1 MTYISLIKK
10 LDAFVRKYYRN
21 KAIKGGLVATALLTA
36 GFLILA
42 MMEYFGRFGIMGRTL
57 LFWSFSISVLC
68 VTVWMVMIPLLKL
81 LRLGNII
88 SHEEA
93 SEIVGDHFPEVRDKL
108 LNTLQLQK
116 QVDGPHQESGVNVD
130 LLIAS
135 IDQRTAE
142 LNPIS
147 FTSAIDLGENSKYLK
162 YAIGPIVILLAV
174 MLWNPGV
181 VSEPAERL
189 IQHRTSFKP
198 PAPFRFELISTPLK
212 APVGEKFDFLVRTV
226 GSTVPSSVF
235 LEVGENRYRMER
247 VQGDVFRFVFNAL
260 RSDVVFNCSAN
271 GWSSPSYTLLAL
283 PVPSVTEFSIVATPP
298 SYTGLNIITQT
309 NHGDLLLP
317 EGSSIKWGCRVKDA
331 DRLKIRVGDSLIS
344 AANITGRI
352 FSSTWGAVSSLPY
365 WFIPENDELGAVD
378 SMRFSL
384 RVVADRRPVIR
395 VVEVEDSVSR
405 KLRYFS
411 GGVSDDY
418 GFSKLVFA
426 VKRVGEKEVEHT
438 LLDKPTGKSDEF
450 YYTWDMNSLGLS
462 AGDAVEY
469 WLEVWDN
476 DAINGAKSAKTTTK
490 VFSAPN
496 ENELLEERDEAN
508 EEIEASIEDAIE
520 KADELRK
527 EMEAFKER
535 LREEREMDWQD
546 KRALEDLLEKQQEL
560 RKSIED
566 VKKGNEKK
574 NERLNEFSPQEERIM
589 EKQDEL
595 QKLMD
600 EVMSD
605 ELREL
610 YEKMQELM
618 DDMSPEEIQKQLD
631 KMDVGQDALEKELD
645 RALEQFKQLEWEV
658 KMEDVVDEL
667 KKLAESQREL
677 SEKTEKEE
685 MPSEKLKQEQDDLN
699 KEFEEIQKKLDE
711 LEKDNLELENPN
723 PMLDSDDEEKAIQED
738 QKESSEELDRGK
750 EKKAAEKQKS
760 AADKIE
766 ELAQRMESM
775 QMESE
780 SEDEEEDMDALRA
793 LLENIITLSFEEEE
807 LMASIRATEIQDPRY
822 IVHGQTQR
830 SLKDEAKMVADSLF
844 ALSLRVRQLA
854 GAVNREIGLV
864 NHHMGKAL
872 GGFGDRKTSEITMN
886 QQYVMTSFNNLALL
900 LDEALQQMQKKQEC
914 KNPGSGNCNK
924 PGGTGS
930 KPSPKAGDMK
940 KMQEALGKKL
950 EEMKKKMGE
959 NSNKG
964 ETGKKGQG
972 MSRELAEMA
981 AQQAALREMAKQ
993 KAQELNEDGSGEGGE
1008 MKKIADEMEELERD
1022 LVNRNVDIA
1031 TLERQR
1037 EILSRLLEAEE
1048 AERLRGEKDERKS
1061 RVGDQDLHPNSPQMI
1076 DYLKNKAN
1084 ELELLR
1090 TVPADLVPYYRDR
1103 VNEYFNTLDD
1113 EQ

>member
-1 MTYISLIKK
+1 MTYLTLIKK

-21 KAIKGGLVATALLTA
+21 KAIKGGVIATALLTA
-36 GFLILA
+36 GFLIFTLA
-42 MMEYFGRFGIMGRTL
+42 EYFGRFGVLGRTL
-57 LFWSFSISVLC
+57 LFWSFSASVIG
-68 VTVWMVMIPLLKL
+68 VIVWMVAIPLLKL
-81 LRLGNII
+81 VRLGKII

-108 LNTLQLQK
+108 LNTLQLQR
-116 QVDGPHQESGVNVD
+116 QVDGPQNTVGLNLD
-130 LLIAS
+130 LILAS

-142 LNPIS
+142 LGPVS
-147 FTSAIDLGENSKYLK
+147 FTNAIDLRENAKYLK
-162 YAIGPIVILLAV
+162 YAVGPVVVLISVLL
-174 MLWNPGV
+174 WRPGV

-189 IQHRTSFKP
+189 IQHRTSFVP
-198 PAPFRFELISTPLK
+198 PAPFRFELVSLPLK
-212 APVGEKFDFLVRTV
+212 APVGERFDFLIRVV
-226 GSTVPSSVF
+226 GNIVPSTVF
-235 LEVGENRYRMER
+235 LEENGNRYRMER
-247 VQGDVFRFVFNAL
+247 IQGDVFRYAFNAL
-260 RSDVVFNCSAN
+260 RSDVAFHCSAN
-271 GWSSPSYTLLAL
+271 GWSSPDYILLAL
-283 PVPSVTEFSIVATPP
+283 PVPTVTEFSVVASPP
-298 SYTGLNIITQT
+298 SYTGLDIITQN
-309 NHGDLLLP
+309 NHGDLLVP
-317 EGSSIKWGCRVKDA
+317 EGTSIKWECRVADA
-331 DRLKIRVGDSLIS
+331 ERLRIRVGDSLLLS
-344 AANITGRI
+344 ENITGRI
-352 FSSTWGAVSSLPY
+352 YSSTWGASSTLPY

-384 RVVADRRPVIR
+384 RVVSDRKPVIR
-395 VVEVEDSVSR
+395 VVELEDSVAR

-418 GFSKLVFA
+418 GFSKLAFA
-426 VKRVGEKEVEHT
+426 VKKVGEEDVAYT
-438 LLDKPTGKSDEF
+438 ILDRPSGKSDEF
-450 YYTWDMNSLGLS
+450 YFTWEMMSLDLS

-469 WLEVWDN
+469 WMEVWDN
-476 DAINGAKSAKTTTK
+476 DAVNGAKSTKTTTR
-490 VFSAPN
+490 VFSAPT
-496 ENELLEERDEAN
+496 ENELLEERDGAN

-546 KRALEDLLEKQQEL
+546 KRALEDLLEKQQALKETIEAV
-560 RKSIED
+560 RKE
-566 VKKGNEKK
+566 NEKK
-574 NERLNEFSPQEERIM
+574 NDRLNEFSPQEERIM

-610 YEKMQELM
+610 YEKMKELM
-618 DDMSPEEIQKQLD
+618 DDMNPEEIQEQLD
-631 KMDVGQDALEKELD
+631 KMDVGQDAMEKELD

-658 KMEDVVDEL
+658 KMEEVIEKL
-667 KKLAESQREL
+667 EKLAESQKEL
-677 SEKTEKEE
+677 AEKTEKEE
-685 MPSEKLKQEQDDLN
+685 LSSENLKQEQDSLN
-699 KEFEEIQKKLDE
+699 KAFEEIQKQLDE
-711 LEKDNLELENPN
+711 LDKDNQELENPN
-723 PMLDSDDEEKAIQED
+723 PMLDSDSEEKSIQEE
-738 QKESSEELDRGK
+738 QKESSEELSKGK
-750 EKKAAEKQKS
+750 EKKAAEKQNS
-760 AADKIE
+760 AAEKMK
-766 ELAQRMESM
+766 ELAQRMENM

-793 LLENIITLSFEEEE
+793 LLENIITLSFEEEA
-807 LMASIRATEIQDPRY
+807 LMAALRTTENQDPRY
-822 IVHGQTQR
+822 IIHGQSQR

-844 ALSLRVRQLA
+844 ALSLRVVQLA

-864 NHHMGKAL
+864 NHHMEKAL
-872 GGFGDRKTSEITMN
+872 GGFGDRTTSEITMN

-900 LDEALQQMQKKQEC
+900 LDEALQQMQNKQEC

-924 PGGTGS
+924 PGGSGS

-950 EEMKKKMGE
+950 EAMKKKMGE
-959 NSNKG
+959 KANKG
-964 ETGKKGQG
+964 ESGKKGGG

-981 AQQAALREMAKQ
+981 AQQAALREMAKK
-993 KAQELNEDGSGEGGE
+993 KAQELNEDGSGDGGE

-1022 LVNRNVDIA
+1022 LINRNVDIA

-1037 EILSRLLEAEE
+1037 KILSRLLEAEE

-1061 RVGDQDLHPNSPQMI
+1061 RAGDQSLHPESPQMI
-1076 DYLKNKAN
+1076 DYLRNRAN

-1113 EQ
+1113 KQ